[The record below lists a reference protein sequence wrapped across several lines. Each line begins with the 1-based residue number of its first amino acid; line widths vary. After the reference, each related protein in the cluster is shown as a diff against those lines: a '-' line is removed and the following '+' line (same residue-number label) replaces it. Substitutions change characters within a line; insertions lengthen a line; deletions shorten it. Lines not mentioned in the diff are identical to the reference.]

1 MVFGCFGGAI
11 MANNN
16 KNAFDSLNGE
26 VKYTLDNGHT
36 FTRKGSEELSDLF
49 SNIAKNINDEVAG
62 TSNKPNYRFFDV
74 DIMSKSSF
82 AGDDAEELREK
93 IRKAGYRV
101 EIIEDIEEKDV
112 TKAQRFFIRITS
124 IVKGVYVDFDLA
136 KYRENIKNFDF
147 SAEHFISEEISRI
160 TGSINKKVIETADA
174 IVEYLSFLMYYPELH
189 TLTYSKIGWAEFN
202 RKAVFRY
209 DVVYAKNPL
218 VRGRAKS
225 IQVSKGLEHSAT
237 NEEGLAEWIYHTI
250 NLLNNHSMVSMLLGA
265 GVSGV
270 VRGLL
275 PFTKETNININIS
288 GEPASGKSTIGHYII
303 SMFGNPVYLEG
314 SFTDTDNA
322 MEVLRI
328 QRPVL
333 PYVLDE
339 RMLKVEGSS
348 EQQKSQILL
357 MDIFREYEGK
367 VKERLGK
374 QYEDMSGERTY
385 GPIISSSVESMLS
398 LVFSVAKDYG
408 QFRRFMEFKISN
420 NDLFG
425 SPEEA
430 KKTEDIAYHNY
441 GFGIRILVRYLL
453 DLLEYM
459 EGDVD
464 IVENGEVRSCVLKE
478 RFDEIDKR
486 VENELKNREKT
497 ENISGLTSSSKRF
510 SLILLSYE
518 ILRESLLYELYMVP
532 AFKIKM
538 EDAVKKIDVSEKEEF
553 GQQVEAVDSDEE
565 IQGYKEVIS
574 ALNNKVDW
582 TMDTRNLSFDDFYKR
597 KNGIKSIKYDFD
609 KILKYLINNLVYKMK
624 QAKLRIAPEN
634 KIFDYVMK
642 YSNYFHH
649 CKRQSEK
656 WDALE
661 GNYKFIGKWIEGDGS
676 LEIILISNYGIDSLL
691 FSTNIPE
698 PDEILNYIKVQENR
712 LGNDAVKVTEEEV
725 DAAEQLGAVKVD
737 SQYIERYCRI
747 HKIEKK
753 RKAGSC
759 RFSDEKYETA
769 MSYKFNIKEQ
779 EEAKSKRE
787 KENEAE

>member
-624 QAKLRIAPEN
+624 QAKL
-634 KIFDYVMK
+634 
-642 YSNYFHH
+642 
-649 CKRQSEK
+649 KR
-656 WDALE
+656 
-661 GNYKFIGKWIEGDGS
+661 N
-676 LEIILISNYGIDSLL
+676 ILLS
-691 FSTNIPE
+691 
-698 PDEILNYIKVQENR
+698 
-712 LGNDAVKVTEEEV
+712 
-725 DAAEQLGAVKVD
+725 
-737 SQYIERYCRI
+737 
-747 HKIEKK
+747 
-753 RKAGSC
+753 
-759 RFSDEKYETA
+759 
-769 MSYKFNIKEQ
+769 M
-779 EEAKSKRE
+779 
-787 KENEAE
+787 